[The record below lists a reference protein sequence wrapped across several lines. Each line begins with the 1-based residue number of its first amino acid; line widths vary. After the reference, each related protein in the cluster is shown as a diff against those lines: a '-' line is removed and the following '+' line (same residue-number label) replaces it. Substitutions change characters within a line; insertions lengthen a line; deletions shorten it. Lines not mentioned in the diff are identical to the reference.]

1 MGCCLTTVP
10 ASVSLALIFVCQ
22 FAAGAAL
29 ADDADPGHAQFLK
42 SCGTCH
48 TVEKGADIRQGPNLG
63 TVYGRKAGTLAE
75 FPTYSAGLKKAGTE
89 GLVWTEE
96 TLDKWVTSPQGVV
109 ADAAMFYSQADPE
122 KRKIII
128 GYLKSLADAAAK

>member
-1 MGCCLTTVP
+1 M
-10 ASVSLALIFVCQ
+10 FVGL
-22 FAAGAAL
+22 FAASAAR

-48 TVEKGADIRQGPNLG
+48 TVDKGAEIRQGPNLG
-63 TVYGRKAGTLAE
+63 TVFGRKAGTLAE
-75 FPTYSAGLKKAGTE
+75 FPTYSDGLKKAGAD
-89 GLVWTEE
+89 GLVWNEE
-96 TLDKWVTSPQGVV
+96 TLDKWMTSPQAVV
-109 ADAAMFYSQADPE
+109 ADATMFYSQADGE